1 MRGHTP
7 QSNGGVDGAW
17 ILAGAAALPLSD
29 AGPLSAAAGQ
39 SAGMAAPA
47 GAADRNSPPDQAA
60 SFTGRAVDY
69 GEFRPVP
76 GLIEAMA
83 DRHPER
89 IAVCHGGR
97 TLTYQQLDQL
107 ASGIAAAAAGRG
119 VAKGD
124 PIATLLVNSLEMPAA
139 YLAMMK
145 LGAVFV
151 PMDPGWPGERLQT
164 TLHVLSPRLILCADA
179 GQVPIGFR
187 GASMPVTAGA
197 ITPSARWP
205 AVPLWPADLC
215 YGFFTS
221 GTTGI
226 PKCALNRHG
235 GLANR
240 LRFMTRWFA
249 ATGDDVVLHNSK
261 HTFDSSLWQILWPL
275 ITGGRTVLPAAGEF
289 LNLQQT
295 IDTIAEHQVT
305 TTDFVSSI
313 FNALVAMVDGNQVA
327 QRKLSSLRYLIV
339 GSEEINARA
348 VHRMRAML
356 PHLEITNG
364 YGPTET
370 SIGMVFHLISEADGD
385 AIPIGRPIDNCYVT
399 VLGED
404 RSPLPRGAVGEIAIG
419 GACVGAGYH
428 GDPAATEK
436 AFILNRF
443 PGRIPGDRLYLS
455 GDFGYLD
462 DQGRLFF
469 SGRKDFQ
476 VKIGGVRIE
485 LGEIE
490 AAAQQCPGVY
500 QAKALVAER
509 DGAKSLALFAAG
521 NEELTAETLRDH
533 ARRTLPRTSL
543 PRYCVVLPRM
553 PLSEGGKVD
562 WRELQAMLE
571 SRLDADAAALSAAAQ
586 PESWPGLTLR
596 AFRVALG
603 QPDVTADTDFM
614 DAGGDSL
621 RALIAVRMIID
632 ECGVPDLCVLDLLE
646 HPTAERL
653 AELIVT
659 REPSTAAAEAEA
671 AQMEHDATLGDRA
684 VIRAARPPRK
694 LRTVLVTGA
703 TGFVGSRLV
712 HDLLAGTD
720 LRVQC
725 LARADSDTEA
735 AERVA
740 GALAERG
747 LWEPRFASRLEG
759 YAGDLGQPSL
769 GLEGTVWEHLAR
781 TCDLVLHNGALVNL
795 LFSYA
800 AHRAANVVGTAELL
814 RLAMADRPVPVHYV
828 STLSAVQAE
837 AMQRSSPLPEVD
849 CPSPAAPPARGY
861 SRSKWVAERY
871 LAQARRRG
879 AAVTVLRLGEVL
891 PSQENVH
898 PNTRALTHLLLSAID
913 QLGICPDAA
922 IRSDYTPVDYAT
934 ARIVAAVLDRAVW
947 GRVLHVFHPQGVD
960 FATALSAAGAPVT
973 QTSCASF
980 LERLRDV
987 AEQTGN
993 RELAA
998 LAGLLPAPDG
1008 HDEPALRRELAAL
1021 LTDNASLYG
1030 KDECRRLEERW
1041 QLADGDLRGPI
1052 AAYRGYLA
1060 AAARPGPAGPPLAGA
1075 AAAHH
1080 MTGRP

>member
-1 MRGHTP
+1 MSRPTP
-7 QSNGGVDGAW
+7 PSIGAEGDTAT
-17 ILAGAAALPLSD
+17 LPGSGALPLPD
-29 AGPLSAAAGQ
+29 AGGSLPLSFAGR
-39 SAGMAAPA
+39 
-47 GAADRNSPPDQAA
+47 AADDGP
-60 SFTGRAVDY
+60 
-69 GEFRPVP
+69 FRPVP
-76 GLIEAMA
+76 ALIEDVAA
-83 DRHPER
+83 RHPAR
-89 IAVCHGGR
+89 TAVCYAGR
-97 TLTYQQLDQL
+97 TLSYSQLDRL
-107 ASGIAAAAAGRG
+107 ANGIAAAAADRG
-119 VAKGD
+119 VVQGD
-124 PIATLLVNSLEMPAA
+124 RVATLLGNSLEMPAA

-151 PMDPGWPGERLQT
+151 PLDPAWPGERLET
-164 TLHVLSPRLILCADA
+164 ALRVLSPRLLLCAGYD
-179 GQVPIGFR
+179 QVPTGHR
-187 GASMPVTAGA
+187 AAGLAVRAGA
-197 ITPSARWP
+197 VAPSPVAP
-205 AVPLWPADLC
+205 SVPLGPADLC

-221 GTTGI
+221 GTTGV

-240 LRFMTRWFA
+240 LRFMTRWFG
-249 ATGDDVVLHNSK
+249 ATGDDVVLQNSK
-261 HTFDSSLWQILWPL
+261 HTFDSSLWQLLWPL

-289 LNLQQT
+289 LNLQLT

-313 FNALVAMVDGNQVA
+313 FNALVAMVDGNEPA
-327 QRKLSSLRYLIV
+327 LRKLASLRYLIV

-348 VHRMRAML
+348 VQRMRAML
-356 PHLEITNG
+356 PGLAITNG

-370 SIGMVFHLISEADGD
+370 TIGMVFHLVSDADGD
-385 AIPIGRPIDNCYVT
+385 MIPIGRPIDNCYVT
-399 VLGED
+399 VLGDD
-404 RSPLPRGAVGEIAIG
+404 RSPVPRGQVGEIAIG

-428 GDPAATEK
+428 GDAAATDRS
-436 AFILNRF
+436 FIANRF

-462 DQGRLFF
+462 ERGRLFF

-490 AAAQQCPGVY
+490 TAAQQGPGVY

-509 DGAKSLALFAAG
+509 DGIKSLALFAAG
-521 NEELTAETLRDH
+521 SERLTAEGLADH
-533 ARRTLPRTSL
+533 LHRALPRTSV
-543 PRYCVVLPRM
+543 PRYCIVLPRM

-571 SRLDADAAALSAAAQ
+571 SRLEADAAGLAAAAEPQ
-586 PESWPGLTLR
+586 SWPGLTLR

-603 QPDVTADTDFM
+603 RPELAGDTDFM
-614 DAGGDSL
+614 EAGGDSL
-621 RALIAVRMIID
+621 RALIAVRTLSD

-646 HPTAERL
+646 HPTADSL
-653 AELIVT
+653 AELIAT

-671 AQMEHDATLGDRA
+671 GQVARDVAAGSN
-684 VIRAARPPRK
+684 VVVRAAPPGE

-720 LRVQC
+720 LRVRC
-725 LARADSDTEA
+725 LARAGSDDEA

-740 GALAERG
+740 GALAERE
-747 LWEPRFASRLEG
+747 LWEPGFAGRLEG
-759 YAGDLGQPSL
+759 YAGDLVRPGL
-769 GLEGTVWEHLAR
+769 GLAEAAWEHLAR

-800 AHRAANVVGTAELL
+800 AHRAANVLGTGELL
-814 RLAMADRPVPVHYV
+814 RLAMAARPVPLHYV

-837 AMQRSSPLPEVD
+837 AMARVTRLPEAG
-849 CPSPAAPPARGY
+849 PSAAAPPERGY

-891 PSQENVH
+891 PGGDLVH
-898 PNTRALTHLLLSAID
+898 PNARALTHLLLSAIH
-913 QLGICPDAA
+913 QLGVAPDAA

-934 ARIVAAVLDRAVW
+934 TRIVAAVLDRAAW
-947 GRVLHVFHPQGVD
+947 GRVLHVFHPHSVD
-960 FATALSAAGAPVT
+960 FAAALPDAGAPVGRVG
-973 QTSCASF
+973 CGEF
-980 LERLRDV
+980 LARLRD
-987 AEQTGN
+987 AAGRTGD

-998 LAGLLPAPDG
+998 LAALLPAPGDA
-1008 HDEPALRRELAAL
+1008 DEPALRAELAAL
-1021 LTDNASLYG
+1021 LTDNASLYR
-1030 KDECRRLEERW
+1030 KDECRRLEQRW
-1041 QLADGDLRGPI
+1041 QLTDPDLRGPI
-1052 AAYRGYLA
+1052 AAYRDYLA
-1060 AAARPGPAGPPLAGA
+1060 AAPAARHLAG
-1075 AAAHH
+1075 
-1080 MTGRP
+1080 RL